1 MERIIR
7 VATVLGITTLV
18 GLMSI
23 IIANGDLTWTTV
35 GLVVVIALS
44 IGFATGVW
52 AVVHGR
58 FEPNVEI
65 GLTLGILVTAGIA
78 AMILILAGSEVKA
91 LLGDLFARGSAWWL
105 IAPVMGT
112 AAIVLL
118 FGLHRSGRRR

>member
-7 VATVLGITTLV
+7 VFAVFGITTLV

-23 IIANGDLTWTTV
+23 VIANGDLTWATA
-35 GLVVVIALS
+35 GLVAVVVLGL
-44 IGFATGVW
+44 GFAAGVW

-58 FEPNVEI
+58 FDPAVEV
-65 GLTLGILVTAGIA
+65 GLTLGILVVAGIA
-78 AMILILAGSEVKA
+78 ATILLLAGSGIKA